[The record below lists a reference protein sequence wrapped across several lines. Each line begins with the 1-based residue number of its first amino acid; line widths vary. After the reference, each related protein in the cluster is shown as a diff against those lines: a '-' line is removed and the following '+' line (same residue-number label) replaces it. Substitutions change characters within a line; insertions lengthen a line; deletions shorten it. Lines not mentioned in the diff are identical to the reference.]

1 MKTSLRSPQVLG
13 LGAFLS
19 AKRIGQTA
27 SPNEACIP
35 TRDPESHLF
44 PVAHSQNGDEWR
56 VQTLPGNIAAVTK
69 IDHPVS
75 ELIVHVFDR
84 PPETWLL
91 FQHFDPLAIRPDGA
105 FRSVWI
111 LEGQKAVKKLHIER
125 G

>member
-1 MKTSLRSPQVLG
+1 VKTSLRSPQVLG
-13 LGAFLS
+13 LGAFLF
-19 AKRIGQTA
+19 AKRIKQTA